1 MARLPQPGGDAG
13 NWGEILNEYLSQVHN
28 TDGTLK
34 PSIIQSSNLATDAV
48 STNALANNSVT
59 TSVLAVSGGT
69 DGQVLTKDSLQPGGL
84 AWQSVSVTGGVS
96 SVNTRT
102 GAVTLTASDVGLAN
116 VNNTADTDKP
126 VSSAVQTEL
135 NKKIDTTDKGVANGV
150 ATLDSSGKVTS
161 SQLPVTS
168 QVNSDWDATSGVAQ
182 ILNKPTIPAQLNA
195 AAGANM
201 TITGTY
207 PNLTFAAT
215 SSSTDLS
222 FASTATD
229 ATITSSTGIDAT
241 MTGASAT
248 NAGVMVAAD
257 KTKLDGVAAGATAN
271 ATDTQLRD
279 RATHTGTQAIAT
291 VTGLQTALDLKF
303 DSANVDT
310 DVNLTADSDT
320 KVASQKAIRAYV
332 AGKYLPLKNGIA
344 SLTDSTNDTFA
355 RVNITND
362 GSSSSGWPDRF
373 AFYYDGV
380 RTGYH
385 NEYGELRARPAKQN
399 TVAFRAM
406 PFSPAST
413 GNFFEVA
420 PNDFGAPRYLGVS
433 QSQIEMS
440 LPVNSTADITTTGNV
455 HGANITT
462 LQNSIGAKVLLIDNA
477 AALPAGTPAG
487 VVVVVKV

>member
-59 TSVLAVSGGT
+59 TNVLAVSGGT

-135 NKKIDTTDKGVANGV
+135 NKKINTTDKGVANGV

-168 QVNSDWDATSGVAQ
+168 QVNSDWDATSGAAQ
-182 ILNKPTIPAQLNA
+182 ILNKPAIPAQLNA

-207 PNLTFAAT
+207 PNLTFAAA
-215 SSSTDLS
+215 SSATDLS
-222 FASTATD
+222 FTSTATD
-229 ATITSSTGIDAT
+229 ATIASSTGVDAT

-257 KTKLDGVAAGATAN
+257 KSKLDGVATGATAN
-271 ATDTQLRD
+271 ATDVQLRD

-303 DSANVDT
+303 DSSNI
-310 DVNLTADSDT
+310 DSDANLAANSDI
-320 KVASQKAIRAYV
+320 KIASQKATKSYV
-332 AGKYLPLKNGIA
+332 
-344 SLTDSTNDTFA
+344 DTRLA
-355 RVNITND
+355 TKAD
-362 GSSSSGWPDRF
+362 
-373 AFYYDGV
+373 A
-380 RTGYH
+380 T
-385 NEYGELRARPAKQN
+385 
-399 TVAFRAM
+399 TV
-406 PFSPAST
+406 
-413 GNFFEVA
+413 
-420 PNDFGAPRYLGVS
+420 
-433 QSQIEMS
+433 
-440 LPVNSTADITTTGNV
+440 
-455 HGANITT
+455 
-462 LQNSIGAKVLLIDNA
+462 GAKVLLIDNV